1 MANRTTLS
9 KRKYRQLA
17 LESLRNALRLL
28 RDAIALYDN
37 GSYPT
42 AFQLAI
48 LAMEEYVKSKWVD
61 HVYDASIT
69 NGSFSSGEFEQSW
82 LKLLYLHPA
91 KQEAFLGREYFEFSP
106 KILKAAS
113 DGTLERKKQA
123 ATYVGLPKKGKR
135 VDVNARVSTPHRIRQ
150 SDAKQM
156 ISLIAR
162 EVRDVRRIIERS
174 DSYFFIEELN
184 EVLTTHEAMC
194 AFVWSHGAGLKSVRF
209 RPHHG
214 MKKPTPQRCR
224 LINGADYALFD
235 AHT

>member
-9 KRKYRQLA
+9 QRKYRQLA

-28 RDAIALYDN
+28 RDAVALYES
-37 GSYPT
+37 GSFPT
-42 AFQLAI
+42 AFQLAV
-48 LAMEEYVKSKWVD
+48 LAMEEYAKAKWVD

-69 NGSFSSGEFEQSW
+69 NDGFGSEEFEQSW

-113 DGTLERKKQA
+113 DGTLERKKQT
-123 ATYVGLPKKGKR
+123 ATYVGLPRKGKKI
-135 VDVNARVSTPHRIRQ
+135 DVNARVSTPHHIRQ

-162 EVRDVRRIIERS
+162 EVRDVCRHIELS
-174 DSYFFIEELN
+174 DSYFFIAELD
-184 EVLTTHEAMC
+184 EVLTSHEAMC
-194 AFVWSHGAGLKSVRF
+194 AFAWKHGSGLKSVRF
-209 RPHHG
+209 RPDHG
-214 MKKPTPQRCR
+214 MKKPTLRK
-224 LINGADYALFD
+224 GA
-235 AHT
+235 